1 VRKILID
8 THVLIW
14 WLSDPSKLK
23 TKHLESISDAENTI
37 LVSVASFF
45 EISLKV
51 KTGKLVFDEDFEKI
65 LKQNGFESLP
75 IHIHHV
81 AQLQKTIYPHKD
93 PFDMILIAQAIAENL
108 EFISYDKVFEGIEG
122 LRLG

>member
-14 WLSDPSKLK
+14 WLSEPSKLK
-23 TKHLESISDAENTI
+23 TKHVESISDPENTI

-45 EISLKV
+45 EISLIV
-51 KTGKLVFDEDFEKI
+51 KTGRLVFDEDFEKK

-81 AQLQKTIYPHKD
+81 AQLQKTIYPHKA
-93 PFDMILIAQAIAENL
+93 LL
-108 EFISYDKVFEGIEG
+108 T
-122 LRLG
+122 